1 MFSPIWRDKLRVVL
15 IKVSVDYVR
24 KKSCSLSFFL
34 IIHLTDMK
42 QFFSFVLKEAKHI
55 FRDKRTMLMLFGMPI
70 MLMLLFGFAVTNDVR
85 NVRTIIVASSM
96 DYATRQATNRLAASE
111 YFTISAQVSTP
122 AEAERE
128 IRAQRADMAVVFS
141 PQFAGK
147 HGKVQFIVDAC
158 DPNQSQQW
166 TSYATNVLFNPTQSL
181 VNIKLLYNPQMRSA
195 YNFVPAIMGMLLML
209 ICAMMTSISIVREKE
224 RGTMEIVL
232 VSPTKPL
239 LIILAKV
246 VPYLI
251 ISIAIL
257 AIILLLSA
265 FVLAVPIAGSLWCIL
280 LISGIYILLGL
291 SLGLLVSNLAKTQFV
306 ALIICAMV
314 FLMPILMLSGMIF
327 PLESMGQV
335 LQWISI
341 VIPTRYYIS
350 AMRKLMI
357 MGVGIDQVLS
367 EIMILTSML
376 ILLLTLSLA
385 TFKKRLA

>member
-1 MFSPIWRDKLRVVL
+1 
-15 IKVSVDYVR
+15 
-24 KKSCSLSFFL
+24 
-34 IIHLTDMK
+34 MK

-55 FRDKRTMLMLFGMPI
+55 LRDKRTMLMLFGMPI

-85 NVRTIIVASSM
+85 NVRTIVVASSI
-96 DYATRQATNRLAASE
+96 DYATQQATKRLAASD
-111 YFTISAQVSTP
+111 YFTILAQVSTP

-166 TSYATNVLFNPTQSL
+166 TSYATNVLFNPAQSL
-181 VNIKLLYNPQMRSA
+181 VNIKL
-195 YNFVPAIMGMLLML
+195 LLML

-246 VPYLI
+246 VPYLV

-265 FVLAVPIAGSLWCIL
+265 FVLAVPIAGSLWALL

-306 ALIICAMV
+306 ALSICSMV
-314 FLMPILMLSGMIF
+314 VLTPILMLSGMIF

-367 EIMILTSML
+367 EIIILTSML

-385 TFKKRLA
+385 TFKKRLES

>member
-1 MFSPIWRDKLRVVL
+1 
-15 IKVSVDYVR
+15 
-24 KKSCSLSFFL
+24 
-34 IIHLTDMK
+34 MK

-55 FRDKRTMLMLFGMPI
+55 LRDKRTMLMLFGMPI

-85 NVRTIIVASSM
+85 NVRTIVVASSI
-96 DYATRQATNRLAASE
+96 DYATQQATKRLAASD
-111 YFTISAQVSTP
+111 YFTILAQVSTP

-147 HGKVQFIVDAC
+147 HGQVQFIVDAC

-166 TSYATNVLFNPTQSL
+166 TSYATNVLFNPAQSL

-232 VSPTKPL
+232 VSPTKSL

-246 VPYLI
+246 VPYLV

-265 FVLAVPIAGSLWCIL
+265 FVLAVPIAGSLWALL

-306 ALIICAMV
+306 ALSICSMV
-314 FLMPILMLSGMIF
+314 VLTPILMLSGMIF

-367 EIMILTSML
+367 EIIILTSML
-376 ILLLTLSLA
+376 ILLLILSLA
-385 TFKKRLA
+385 TFKKRLES

>member
-1 MFSPIWRDKLRVVL
+1 
-15 IKVSVDYVR
+15 
-24 KKSCSLSFFL
+24 
-34 IIHLTDMK
+34 MK

-55 FRDKRTMLMLFGMPI
+55 FRDKRTMLILFGMPI

-96 DYATRQATNRLAASE
+96 DYAT
-111 YFTISAQVSTP
+111 P

-141 PQFAGK
+141 PQFAMK
-147 HGKVQFIVDAC
+147 HGKVQFIVDAS

-166 TSYATNVLFNPTQSL
+166 TNYATQGLFNPAQSL
-181 VNIKLLYNPQMRSA
+181 VNVKLIYNPQMRSA

-224 RGTMEIVL
+224 KGTMEILL

-246 VPYLI
+246 VPYLVVSV
-251 ISIAIL
+251 SIL
-257 AIILLLSA
+257 VIILLLSA
-265 FVLAVPIAGSLWCIL
+265 FVLAVPIAGSLWWIFL
-280 LISGIYILLGL
+280 VSGIYILLAL
-291 SLGLLVSNLAKTQFV
+291 SLGLLVSNLVKTQFV
-306 ALIICAMV
+306 ALIICAMI
-314 FLMPILMLSGMIF
+314 LLLPILMLSGMIF
-327 PLESMGQV
+327 PLESMPQV
-335 LQWISI
+335 LQWIST

-350 AMRKLMI
+350 AMRKLLI
-357 MGVGIDQVLS
+357 MGAGIDQVLS
-367 EIMILTSML
+367 EIIILTSML

-385 TFKKRLA
+385 TFKKRLES

>member
-1 MFSPIWRDKLRVVL
+1 
-15 IKVSVDYVR
+15 
-24 KKSCSLSFFL
+24 
-34 IIHLTDMK
+34 MK

-55 FRDKRTMLMLFGMPI
+55 LRDKRTMLMLFGMPI

-85 NVRTIIVASSM
+85 NVRTIVVASSI
-96 DYATRQATNRLAASE
+96 DYATQQATKRLAASD
-111 YFTISAQVSTP
+111 YFTILAQVSTP

-147 HGKVQFIVDAC
+147 HGQVQFIVDAC

-166 TSYATNVLFNPTQSL
+166 TSYATNVLFNPAQSL

-246 VPYLI
+246 VPYLV

-265 FVLAVPIAGSLWCIL
+265 FVLAVPIAGSLWALL

-306 ALIICAMV
+306 ALSICSMV
-314 FLMPILMLSGMIF
+314 VLTPILMLSGMIF

-367 EIMILTSML
+367 EIIILTSML

-385 TFKKRLA
+385 TFKKCLES

>member
-1 MFSPIWRDKLRVVL
+1 
-15 IKVSVDYVR
+15 
-24 KKSCSLSFFL
+24 
-34 IIHLTDMK
+34 MK

-55 FRDKRTMLMLFGMPI
+55 LRDKRTMLMLFGMPI

-85 NVRTIIVASSM
+85 NVRTIVVASSI
-96 DYATRQATNRLAASE
+96 DYATQQATKRLAASD
-111 YFTISAQVSTP
+111 YFTILAQVSTP

-147 HGKVQFIVDAC
+147 HGQVQFIVDAC

-166 TSYATNVLFNPTQSL
+166 TSYATNVLFNPAQSL

-232 VSPTKPL
+232 VSPTKSL

-246 VPYLI
+246 VPYLV

-265 FVLAVPIAGSLWCIL
+265 FVLAVPIAGSLWALL

-306 ALIICAMV
+306 ALSICSMV
-314 FLMPILMLSGMIF
+314 VLTPILMLSGMIF

-367 EIMILTSML
+367 EIIILTSML

-385 TFKKRLA
+385 TFKKCLES

>member
-1 MFSPIWRDKLRVVL
+1 
-15 IKVSVDYVR
+15 
-24 KKSCSLSFFL
+24 
-34 IIHLTDMK
+34 MK

-85 NVRTIIVASSM
+85 NVRTIIVVSSM
-96 DYATRQATNRLAASE
+96 DYTTRQATNRLAASE

-128 IRAQRADMAVVFS
+128 IRAQRADMAVGFS
-141 PQFAGK
+141 PQFAMK
-147 HGKVQFIVDAC
+147 HGKVQFIVDAS

-166 TSYATNVLFNPTQSL
+166 TNYATQVLFNPAQSL
-181 VNIKLLYNPQMRSA
+181 VNIKLIYNPQMRSA

-224 RGTMEIVL
+224 KGTMEILL

-246 VPYLI
+246 VPYLVVSV
-251 ISIAIL
+251 SIL
-257 AIILLLSA
+257 VIILLLSA
-265 FVLAVPIAGSLWCIL
+265 FVLAVPIAGSLWWIFL
-280 LISGIYILLGL
+280 VSGIYILLAL
-291 SLGLLVSNLAKTQFV
+291 SLGLLVSNLVKTQFV
-306 ALIICAMV
+306 ALIICAMIL
-314 FLMPILMLSGMIF
+314 LMPILLLSGMIF
-327 PLESMGQV
+327 PLESMPQV
-335 LQWISI
+335 LQWIST

-350 AMRKLMI
+350 AMRKLLI
-357 MGVGIDQVLS
+357 MGAGIDQVLS
-367 EIMILTSML
+367 EIIILTSML

-385 TFKKRLA
+385 TFKKCLES

>member
-1 MFSPIWRDKLRVVL
+1 
-15 IKVSVDYVR
+15 
-24 KKSCSLSFFL
+24 
-34 IIHLTDMK
+34 MK

-55 FRDKRTMLMLFGMPI
+55 LRDKRTMLMLFGMPI

-85 NVRTIIVASSM
+85 NVRTIVVASSI
-96 DYATRQATNRLAASE
+96 DYATQQATKRLAASD
-111 YFTISAQVSTP
+111 YFTILAQVSTP

-147 HGKVQFIVDAC
+147 HGQVQFIVDAC

-166 TSYATNVLFNPTQSL
+166 TSYATNVLFNPAQSL

-195 YNFVPAIMGMLLML
+195 YNFVPAIMGMLLMP

-246 VPYLI
+246 VPYLV

-265 FVLAVPIAGSLWCIL
+265 FVLAVPIAGSLWALL

-306 ALIICAMV
+306 ALSICSMV
-314 FLMPILMLSGMIF
+314 VLTPILMLSGMIF

-367 EIMILTSML
+367 EIIILTSML

-385 TFKKRLA
+385 TFKKRLES

>member
-1 MFSPIWRDKLRVVL
+1 
-15 IKVSVDYVR
+15 
-24 KKSCSLSFFL
+24 
-34 IIHLTDMK
+34 MK

-55 FRDKRTMLMLFGMPI
+55 LRDKRTMLMLFGMPI

-85 NVRTIIVASSM
+85 NVRTIVVASSI
-96 DYATRQATNRLAASE
+96 DYATQQATKRLAASD
-111 YFTISAQVSTP
+111 YFTILAQVSTP

-147 HGKVQFIVDAC
+147 HGQVQFIVDAC

-314 FLMPILMLSGMIF
+314 LLMPILMLSGMIF

-385 TFKKRLA
+385 TFKKRLES

>member
-1 MFSPIWRDKLRVVL
+1 
-15 IKVSVDYVR
+15 
-24 KKSCSLSFFL
+24 
-34 IIHLTDMK
+34 MK

-55 FRDKRTMLMLFGMPI
+55 LRDKRTMLMLFGMPI

-85 NVRTIIVASSM
+85 NVRTIVVASSI
-96 DYATRQATNRLAASE
+96 DYATQQATKRLAASD
-111 YFTISAQVSTP
+111 YFTILAQVSTP

-141 PQFAGK
+141 PQLAGK
-147 HGKVQFIVDAC
+147 HGQVQFIVDAC

-166 TSYATNVLFNPTQSL
+166 TSYATNVLFNPAQSL

-246 VPYLI
+246 VPYLV

-265 FVLAVPIAGSLWCIL
+265 FVLAVPIAGSLWALL

-306 ALIICAMV
+306 ALSICSMV
-314 FLMPILMLSGMIF
+314 VLTPILMLSGMIF

-367 EIMILTSML
+367 EIIILTSML

-385 TFKKRLA
+385 TFKKRLES

>member
-1 MFSPIWRDKLRVVL
+1 
-15 IKVSVDYVR
+15 
-24 KKSCSLSFFL
+24 
-34 IIHLTDMK
+34 MK

-55 FRDKRTMLMLFGMPI
+55 LRDKRTMLMLFGMPI

-96 DYATRQATNRLAASE
+96 DYATRQATNRLAASD
-111 YFTISAQVSTP
+111 YFTILAQVSTP

-147 HGKVQFIVDAC
+147 HGQVQFIVDAC

-166 TSYATNVLFNPTQSL
+166 TSYATNVLFNPAQSL

-195 YNFVPAIMGMLLML
+195 YNFMPAIMGMLLML

-246 VPYLI
+246 VPYLV

-265 FVLAVPIAGSLWCIL
+265 FVLAVPIAGSLWALL

-306 ALIICAMV
+306 ALSICSMV
-314 FLMPILMLSGMIF
+314 VLTPILMLSGMIF

-357 MGVGIDQVLS
+357 MGVGIDQVLP
-367 EIMILTSML
+367 EIIILTSML

-385 TFKKRLA
+385 TFKKRLES

>member
-1 MFSPIWRDKLRVVL
+1 
-15 IKVSVDYVR
+15 
-24 KKSCSLSFFL
+24 
-34 IIHLTDMK
+34 MK

-55 FRDKRTMLMLFGMPI
+55 LRDKRTMLMLFGMPI

-85 NVRTIIVASSM
+85 NVRTIVVASSI
-96 DYATRQATNRLAASE
+96 DYATQQATKRLAASD
-111 YFTISAQVSTP
+111 YFTILAQVSTP

-147 HGKVQFIVDAC
+147 HGQVQFIVDAC

-166 TSYATNVLFNPTQSL
+166 TSYATNVLFNPAQSL

-246 VPYLI
+246 VPYLV

-257 AIILLLSA
+257 AI
-265 FVLAVPIAGSLWCIL
+265 
-280 LISGIYILLGL
+280 ILLGL

-306 ALIICAMV
+306 ALSICSMV
-314 FLMPILMLSGMIF
+314 VLTPILMLSGMIF

-367 EIMILTSML
+367 EIIILTSML
-376 ILLLTLSLA
+376 ILLLILSLA
-385 TFKKRLA
+385 TFKKRLES

>member
-1 MFSPIWRDKLRVVL
+1 
-15 IKVSVDYVR
+15 
-24 KKSCSLSFFL
+24 
-34 IIHLTDMK
+34 MK

-55 FRDKRTMLMLFGMPI
+55 LRDKRTMLMLFGMPI

-122 AEAERE
+122 AEAEHE

-141 PQFAGK
+141 PQFAMK
-147 HGKVQFIVDAC
+147 YGKVQFIVDAS

-166 TSYATNVLFNPTQSL
+166 TSYATNVLFNPAQSL

-224 RGTMEIVL
+224 KETMEILL

-246 VPYLI
+246 VPYLVVSV
-251 ISIAIL
+251 SIL
-257 AIILLLSA
+257 VIILLLSA
-265 FVLAVPIAGSLWCIL
+265 FVLAVPIAGSLWWIFL
-280 LISGIYILLGL
+280 VSGIYILLAL
-291 SLGLLVSNLAKTQFV
+291 SLGLLVSNLVKTQFV
-306 ALIICAMV
+306 ALIICAMIL
-314 FLMPILMLSGMIF
+314 LMPILLLSGMIF
-327 PLESMGQV
+327 PLESMPQV
-335 LQWISI
+335 LQWIST

-350 AMRKLMI
+350 AMRKLLI
-357 MGVGIDQVLS
+357 MGAGIDQVLS
-367 EIMILTSML
+367 EIIILTSML

-385 TFKKRLA
+385 TFKKRLES

>member
-1 MFSPIWRDKLRVVL
+1 
-15 IKVSVDYVR
+15 
-24 KKSCSLSFFL
+24 
-34 IIHLTDMK
+34 MK

-55 FRDKRTMLMLFGMPI
+55 LRDKRTMLMLFGMPI

-85 NVRTIIVASSM
+85 NVRTIVVASSI
-96 DYATRQATNRLAASE
+96 DYATQQATKRLAASD
-111 YFTISAQVSTP
+111 YFTILAQVSTP

-147 HGKVQFIVDAC
+147 YGQVQFIVDAC

-166 TSYATNVLFNPTQSL
+166 TSYATNVLFNPAQSL

-246 VPYLI
+246 VPYLV

-265 FVLAVPIAGSLWCIL
+265 FVLAVPIAGSLWALL

-306 ALIICAMV
+306 ALSICSMV
-314 FLMPILMLSGMIF
+314 VLTPILMLSGMIF

-335 LQWISI
+335 LQWVSI

-367 EIMILTSML
+367 EIIILTSML
-376 ILLLTLSLA
+376 ILLLILSLA
-385 TFKKRLA
+385 TFKKRLES

>member
-1 MFSPIWRDKLRVVL
+1 
-15 IKVSVDYVR
+15 
-24 KKSCSLSFFL
+24 
-34 IIHLTDMK
+34 MK

-96 DYATRQATNRLAASE
+96 DYATRQATNRLAVSE

-141 PQFAGK
+141 PQFTMK
-147 HGKVQFIVDAC
+147 HGKVQFIVDAS
-158 DPNQSQQW
+158 DSNQSQQW
-166 TSYATNVLFNPTQSL
+166 TNYATQVLFNPAQSL
-181 VNIKLLYNPQMRSA
+181 VNIKLIYNPQMRSA

-224 RGTMEIVL
+224 KGTMEILL

-246 VPYLI
+246 VPYLVVSV
-251 ISIAIL
+251 SIL
-257 AIILLLSA
+257 VIILLLSA
-265 FVLAVPIAGSLWCIL
+265 FVLAVPIAGSLWWIFL
-280 LISGIYILLGL
+280 VSGIYILLAL
-291 SLGLLVSNLAKTQFV
+291 SLGLLVSNLVKTQFV
-306 ALIICAMV
+306 ALIICAMML
-314 FLMPILMLSGMIF
+314 LMPILMLSGMIF
-327 PLESMGQV
+327 PLESMPQV
-335 LQWISI
+335 LQWIST

-350 AMRKLMI
+350 AMRKLLI
-357 MGVGIDQVLS
+357 MGAGIEQVLS

-376 ILLLTLSLA
+376 ILLLILSLA
-385 TFKKRLA
+385 TFKKRLT

>member
-1 MFSPIWRDKLRVVL
+1 
-15 IKVSVDYVR
+15 
-24 KKSCSLSFFL
+24 
-34 IIHLTDMK
+34 MK

-111 YFTISAQVSTP
+111 YFTILAQVSTP

-141 PQFAGK
+141 PQFAMK
-147 HGKVQFIVDAC
+147 YGKVQFIVDAS
-158 DPNQSQQW
+158 DPNQSHQW
-166 TSYATNVLFNPTQSL
+166 TNYATQVLFNPAQSL
-181 VNIKLLYNPQMRSA
+181 VNIKLIYNPQMRSA

-224 RGTMEIVL
+224 KGTMEILL

-246 VPYLI
+246 VPYLVVSV
-251 ISIAIL
+251 SIL
-257 AIILLLSA
+257 VIILLLSA
-265 FVLAVPIAGSLWCIL
+265 FVLAVPIAGSLWWIFL
-280 LISGIYILLGL
+280 VSGIYILLAL
-291 SLGLLVSNLAKTQFV
+291 SLGLLVSNLVKTQFV
-306 ALIICAMV
+306 ALIICAMML
-314 FLMPILMLSGMIF
+314 LMPILMLSGMIF
-327 PLESMGQV
+327 PLESMPQV
-335 LQWISI
+335 LQWIST

-350 AMRKLMI
+350 AMRKLLI
-357 MGVGIDQVLS
+357 MGAGIEQVLS

-376 ILLLTLSLA
+376 ILLLILSLA
-385 TFKKRLA
+385 TFKKRLT

>member
-1 MFSPIWRDKLRVVL
+1 
-15 IKVSVDYVR
+15 
-24 KKSCSLSFFL
+24 
-34 IIHLTDMK
+34 MK

-55 FRDKRTMLMLFGMPI
+55 LRDKRTMLMLFGMPI

-128 IRAQRADMAVVFS
+128 IRAQRADMVVVFS
-141 PQFAGK
+141 PQFAMK
-147 HGKVQFIVDAC
+147 PGKVQFIVDAS

-166 TSYATNVLFNPTQSL
+166 TNYATQVLFNPAQSL

-246 VPYLI
+246 VPYLV

-265 FVLAVPIAGSLWCIL
+265 FVLAVPIAGSLWALL

-306 ALIICAMV
+306 ALSICSMV
-314 FLMPILMLSGMIF
+314 VLTPILMLSGMIF

-367 EIMILTSML
+367 EIIILTSML
-376 ILLLTLSLA
+376 ILLLILSLA
-385 TFKKRLA
+385 TFKKRLES

>member
-1 MFSPIWRDKLRVVL
+1 
-15 IKVSVDYVR
+15 
-24 KKSCSLSFFL
+24 
-34 IIHLTDMK
+34 MK

-55 FRDKRTMLMLFGMPI
+55 LRDKRTMLMLFGMPI

-85 NVRTIIVASSM
+85 NVRTIVVASSI
-96 DYATRQATNRLAASE
+96 DYATQQATKRLAASD
-111 YFTISAQVSTP
+111 YFTILAQVSTP

-147 HGKVQFIVDAC
+147 HGQVQFIVDAC

-246 VPYLI
+246 VPYLV

-265 FVLAVPIAGSLWCIL
+265 FVLAVPIAGSLWALL

-306 ALIICAMV
+306 ALSICSMV
-314 FLMPILMLSGMIF
+314 VLTPILMLSGMIF

-367 EIMILTSML
+367 EIIILTSML

-385 TFKKRLA
+385 TFKKRLES

>member
-1 MFSPIWRDKLRVVL
+1 
-15 IKVSVDYVR
+15 
-24 KKSCSLSFFL
+24 
-34 IIHLTDMK
+34 MK

-55 FRDKRTMLMLFGMPI
+55 LRDKRTMLMLFGMPI

-85 NVRTIIVASSM
+85 NVRTIVVASSI
-96 DYATRQATNRLAASE
+96 DYATQQATKRLAASD
-111 YFTISAQVSTP
+111 YFTILAQVSTP

-141 PQFAGK
+141 PQFARK
-147 HGKVQFIVDAC
+147 HGQVQFIVDAC

-166 TSYATNVLFNPTQSL
+166 TSYATNVLFNPAQSL

-246 VPYLI
+246 VPYLV

-265 FVLAVPIAGSLWCIL
+265 FVLAVPIAGSLWALL

-306 ALIICAMV
+306 ALSICSMV
-314 FLMPILMLSGMIF
+314 VLTPILMLSGMIF

-357 MGVGIDQVLS
+357 MGVGIDQVLP
-367 EIMILTSML
+367 EIIILTSML

-385 TFKKRLA
+385 TFKKRLES

>member
-1 MFSPIWRDKLRVVL
+1 
-15 IKVSVDYVR
+15 
-24 KKSCSLSFFL
+24 
-34 IIHLTDMK
+34 MK

-141 PQFAGK
+141 PQFAMK
-147 HGKVQFIVDAC
+147 YGKVQFIVDAS
-158 DPNQSQQW
+158 DPNQSHQW
-166 TSYATNVLFNPTQSL
+166 TNYATQVLFNPAQSL
-181 VNIKLLYNPQMRSA
+181 VNIKLIYNPQMRSA

-224 RGTMEIVL
+224 KGTMEILL

-246 VPYLI
+246 VPYLVV
-251 ISIAIL
+251 SVAL
-257 AIILLLSA
+257 LVIILLLSA
-265 FVLAVPIAGSLWCIL
+265 FVLAVPIAGSLWWIFL
-280 LISGIYILLGL
+280 VSGIYILLAL
-291 SLGLLVSNLAKTQFV
+291 SLGLLVSNLVKTQFV
-306 ALIICAMV
+306 ALIICAMML
-314 FLMPILMLSGMIF
+314 LMPILMLSGMIF
-327 PLESMGQV
+327 PLESMPQV
-335 LQWISI
+335 LQWIST

-350 AMRKLMI
+350 AMRKLLI
-357 MGVGIDQVLS
+357 MGAGIEQVLS

-376 ILLLTLSLA
+376 ILLLILSLA
-385 TFKKRLA
+385 TFKKRLT

>member
-1 MFSPIWRDKLRVVL
+1 
-15 IKVSVDYVR
+15 
-24 KKSCSLSFFL
+24 
-34 IIHLTDMK
+34 MK

-55 FRDKRTMLMLFGMPI
+55 LRDKRTMLMLFGMPI

-85 NVRTIIVASSM
+85 NVRTIVVASSI
-96 DYATRQATNRLAASE
+96 DYATQQATKRLAASD
-111 YFTISAQVSTP
+111 YFTILAQVSTP

-141 PQFAGK
+141 PQFAEK
-147 HGKVQFIVDAC
+147 HGQVQFIVDAC

-166 TSYATNVLFNPTQSL
+166 TSYATNVLFNPAQSL

-246 VPYLI
+246 VPYLV

-265 FVLAVPIAGSLWCIL
+265 FVLAVPIAGSLWALL

-306 ALIICAMV
+306 ALSICSMV
-314 FLMPILMLSGMIF
+314 VLTPILMLSGMIF

-357 MGVGIDQVLS
+357 MGVGIDQVLP
-367 EIMILTSML
+367 EIIILTSML

-385 TFKKRLA
+385 TFKKRLES

>member
-1 MFSPIWRDKLRVVL
+1 
-15 IKVSVDYVR
+15 
-24 KKSCSLSFFL
+24 
-34 IIHLTDMK
+34 MK

-55 FRDKRTMLMLFGMPI
+55 LRDKRTMLMLFGMPI

-85 NVRTIIVASSM
+85 NVRTIVVASSI
-96 DYATRQATNRLAASE
+96 DDATQQATKRLAASD
-111 YFTISAQVSTP
+111 YFTILAQVSTP

-147 HGKVQFIVDAC
+147 HGQVQFIVDAC

-166 TSYATNVLFNPTQSL
+166 TSYATNVLFNPAQSL

-246 VPYLI
+246 VPYLV

-265 FVLAVPIAGSLWCIL
+265 FVLAVPIAGSLWALL

-306 ALIICAMV
+306 ALSICSMV
-314 FLMPILMLSGMIF
+314 VLTPILMLSGMIF

-357 MGVGIDQVLS
+357 MGVGIDQVLP
-367 EIMILTSML
+367 EIIILTSML

-385 TFKKRLA
+385 TFKKRLES

>member
-1 MFSPIWRDKLRVVL
+1 
-15 IKVSVDYVR
+15 
-24 KKSCSLSFFL
+24 
-34 IIHLTDMK
+34 MK

-55 FRDKRTMLMLFGMPI
+55 LRDKRTMLMLFGMPI

-85 NVRTIIVASSM
+85 NVRTIVVASSI
-96 DYATRQATNRLAASE
+96 DDATQQATKRLAASD
-111 YFTISAQVSTP
+111 YFTILAQVSTP

-147 HGKVQFIVDAC
+147 HGQVQFIVDAC

-166 TSYATNVLFNPTQSL
+166 TSYATNVLFNPAQSL

-246 VPYLI
+246 VPYLV

-265 FVLAVPIAGSLWCIL
+265 FVLAVPIAGSLWALL

-306 ALIICAMV
+306 ALSICSMV
-314 FLMPILMLSGMIF
+314 VLTPILMLSGMIF

-367 EIMILTSML
+367 EIIILTSML
-376 ILLLTLSLA
+376 ILLLILSLA
-385 TFKKRLA
+385 TFKKRLES

>member
-1 MFSPIWRDKLRVVL
+1 
-15 IKVSVDYVR
+15 
-24 KKSCSLSFFL
+24 
-34 IIHLTDMK
+34 MK

-141 PQFAGK
+141 PQFAMK
-147 HGKVQFIVDAC
+147 YGKVQFIVDAS
-158 DPNQSQQW
+158 DPNQSHQW
-166 TSYATNVLFNPTQSL
+166 TNYATQVLFNPAQSL
-181 VNIKLLYNPQMRSA
+181 VNIKLIYNPQMRSA

-224 RGTMEIVL
+224 KGTMEILL

-246 VPYLI
+246 VPYLVVSV
-251 ISIAIL
+251 SIL
-257 AIILLLSA
+257 VIILVLSA
-265 FVLAVPIAGSLWCIL
+265 FVLAVPIAGSLWWIFL
-280 LISGIYILLGL
+280 VSGIYILLAL
-291 SLGLLVSNLAKTQFV
+291 SLGLLVSNLVKTQFV
-306 ALIICAMV
+306 ALIICAMML
-314 FLMPILMLSGMIF
+314 LMPILMLSGMIF
-327 PLESMGQV
+327 PLESMPQV
-335 LQWISI
+335 LQWIST

-350 AMRKLMI
+350 AMRKLLI
-357 MGVGIDQVLS
+357 MGAGIEQVLS

-376 ILLLTLSLA
+376 ILLLILSLA
-385 TFKKRLA
+385 TFKKRLT

>member
-1 MFSPIWRDKLRVVL
+1 
-15 IKVSVDYVR
+15 
-24 KKSCSLSFFL
+24 
-34 IIHLTDMK
+34 MK

-55 FRDKRTMLMLFGMPI
+55 LRDKRTMLMLFGMPI

-85 NVRTIIVASSM
+85 NVRTIVVASSI
-96 DYATRQATNRLAASE
+96 DDATQQATKRLAASD
-111 YFTISAQVSTP
+111 YFTILAQVSTP

-147 HGKVQFIVDAC
+147 HGQVQFIVDAC

-166 TSYATNVLFNPTQSL
+166 TSYATNVLFNPAQSL

-209 ICAMMTSISIVREKE
+209 ICTMMTSISIVREKE

-246 VPYLI
+246 VPYLV

-265 FVLAVPIAGSLWCIL
+265 FVLAVPIAGSLWALL

-306 ALIICAMV
+306 ALSICSMV
-314 FLMPILMLSGMIF
+314 VLMPILMLSGMIF

-367 EIMILTSML
+367 EIIILTSML
-376 ILLLTLSLA
+376 ILLLILSLA
-385 TFKKRLA
+385 TFKKRLES

>member
-1 MFSPIWRDKLRVVL
+1 
-15 IKVSVDYVR
+15 
-24 KKSCSLSFFL
+24 
-34 IIHLTDMK
+34 MK

-85 NVRTIIVASSM
+85 NVRTIVVASSI
-96 DYATRQATNRLAASE
+96 DDATQQATKRLAASD
-111 YFTISAQVSTP
+111 YFTILAQVSTP

-141 PQFAGK
+141 PQFTMK
-147 HGKVQFIVDAC
+147 HGKVQFIVDAS

-166 TSYATNVLFNPTQSL
+166 TNYATQVLFNPAQSL
-181 VNIKLLYNPQMRSA
+181 VNIKLIYNPQMRSA

-224 RGTMEIVL
+224 KGTMEILL

-246 VPYLI
+246 VPYLVVSV
-251 ISIAIL
+251 SIL
-257 AIILLLSA
+257 VIILLLSA
-265 FVLAVPIAGSLWCIL
+265 FVLAVPIAGSLWWIFL
-280 LISGIYILLGL
+280 VSGIYILLAL
-291 SLGLLVSNLAKTQFV
+291 SLGLLVSNLVKTQFV
-306 ALIICAMV
+306 ALIICAMML
-314 FLMPILMLSGMIF
+314 LMPILMLSGMIF
-327 PLESMGQV
+327 PLESMPQV
-335 LQWISI
+335 LQWIST

-350 AMRKLMI
+350 AMRKLLI
-357 MGVGIDQVLS
+357 MGAGIEQVLS

-376 ILLLTLSLA
+376 ILLLILSLA
-385 TFKKRLA
+385 TFKKRLT

>member
-1 MFSPIWRDKLRVVL
+1 
-15 IKVSVDYVR
+15 
-24 KKSCSLSFFL
+24 
-34 IIHLTDMK
+34 
-42 QFFSFVLKEAKHI
+42 
-55 FRDKRTMLMLFGMPI
+55 MLFGMPI

-85 NVRTIIVASSM
+85 NVRTIVVASSI
-96 DYATRQATNRLAASE
+96 DYATQQATKRLAASD
-111 YFTISAQVSTP
+111 YFTILAQVSTP

-147 HGKVQFIVDAC
+147 HGQVQFIVDAC

-166 TSYATNVLFNPTQSL
+166 TSYATNVLFNPAQSL

-246 VPYLI
+246 VPYLV

-265 FVLAVPIAGSLWCIL
+265 FVLAVPIAGSLWALL

-306 ALIICAMV
+306 ALSICSMV
-314 FLMPILMLSGMIF
+314 VLTPILMLSGMIF

-367 EIMILTSML
+367 EIIILTSML

-385 TFKKRLA
+385 TFKKRLES

>member
-1 MFSPIWRDKLRVVL
+1 
-15 IKVSVDYVR
+15 
-24 KKSCSLSFFL
+24 
-34 IIHLTDMK
+34 MK

-55 FRDKRTMLMLFGMPI
+55 LRDKRTMLMLFGMPI

-85 NVRTIIVASSM
+85 NVRTIVVASSI
-96 DYATRQATNRLAASE
+96 DDATQQATKRLAASD
-111 YFTISAQVSTP
+111 YFTILAQVSTP

-147 HGKVQFIVDAC
+147 HGQVQFIVDAC

-166 TSYATNVLFNPTQSL
+166 TSYATNVLFNTNQSL

-385 TFKKRLA
+385 DRKSVV